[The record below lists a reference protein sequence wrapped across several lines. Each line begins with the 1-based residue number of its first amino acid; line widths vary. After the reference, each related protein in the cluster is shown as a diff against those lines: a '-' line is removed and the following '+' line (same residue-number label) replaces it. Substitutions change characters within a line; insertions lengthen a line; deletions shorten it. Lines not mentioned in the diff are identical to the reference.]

1 MMGEIECSVGSL
13 TVVYWHIVQR
23 PLLPSGT
30 KLVGLLC
37 VVVEPYVGEEDAGT
51 GFSKLRW

>member
-13 TVVYWHIVQR
+13 TVVYWHIVPR